1 MIFWN
6 SINEG
11 HRKILS
17 IMHTNGS
24 CIASTYHT
32 YQHYIVSVYSLYSAT
47 CVWICFSF
55 IFQQFYGVFFTHDQI
70 ECTLTKWTQRMTV
83 MKWSF
88 VFLLFGCVHCLLAL
102 NPWLISYCYFFV
114 VHLMGDILN
123 GTWADPMVDRHIQCA
138 CKRKYLPIVRMC
150 VCFFYLLPSHEASER
165 RTRLQNDAYST
176 YANTK
181 HIHNILCAHCS
192 LDSYHTVP
200 SNCFDAIIF
209 VVGSYLLYHTNR
221 LKFHFSALLYY
232 TYSVHT
238 YWNTPMC
245 LYMSVNEKR

>member
-32 YQHYIVSVYSLYSAT
+32 YQHYIVSGYSLYSAP

-138 CKRKYLPIVRMC
+138 SANIYPLFGCVYVFFICYLLMRHPKEERVYKTMHTQLMQTQNIYTIFCAPIVHLIHITLYHRIVSTQLFLLSVYIYCITLTDLNFISLHCYIIRTAYILTEIHRC
-150 VCFFYLLPSHEASER
+150 VC
-165 RTRLQNDAYST
+165 
-176 YANTK
+176 
-181 HIHNILCAHCS
+181 IW
-192 LDSYHTVP
+192 V
-200 SNCFDAIIF
+200 
-209 VVGSYLLYHTNR
+209 
-221 LKFHFSALLYY
+221 
-232 TYSVHT
+232 
-238 YWNTPMC
+238 
-245 LYMSVNEKR
+245 